1 MYTTAAIMSI
11 GVLFDVLVV
20 YYAKFVS
27 NRFSFQ
33 LWLRDLDIFPEAVVE
48 AIKVEMTPQE
58 DSITL

>member
-48 AIKVEMTPQE
+48 AIKVEMTPAE